1 MTDVTRCN
9 WLGWAELQRS
19 QRWKPSSS
27 ARDSLRV
34 GFRDQF
40 ATFCDPQNALGL
52 RPAAACLIRYDPQDA
67 LLVLKLVD
75 VFVAC
80 CSHSRHGRI
89 YDFYDFYDFYDALYR
104 QS

>member
-1 MTDVTRCN
+1 M
-9 WLGWAELQRS
+9 
-19 QRWKPSSS
+19 
-27 ARDSLRV
+27 
-34 GFRDQF
+34 
-40 ATFCDPQNALGL
+40 L